1 MEEISE
7 SASPNVGKRISETS
21 QGCFSRTSFT
31 SKSSAS
37 QKRDSSIIQIEA
49 KAYGVVRKRLS
60 TGIFRLGR
68 RDSDGQWKT
77 RLRKR
82 LDGVTFTL
90 ASMLFT
96 MMVRHLC

>member
-1 MEEISE
+1 MEENSE
-7 SASPNVGKRISETS
+7 SASPTAGKRISEAS
-21 QGCFSRTSFT
+21 QGCFSRASFT
-31 SKSSAS
+31 SRSSAS

-60 TGIFRLGR
+60 TGIFRFGG

-77 RLRKR
+77 KLRKR

-90 ASMLFT
+90 ASILFT
-96 MMVRHLC
+96 MMVRDLC